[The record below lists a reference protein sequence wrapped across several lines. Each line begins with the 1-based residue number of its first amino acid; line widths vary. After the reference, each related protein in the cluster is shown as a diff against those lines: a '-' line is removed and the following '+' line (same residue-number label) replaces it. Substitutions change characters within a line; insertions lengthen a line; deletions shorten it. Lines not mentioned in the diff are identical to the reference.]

1 MKNGEGLAALLFRAV
16 CLSFS
21 TVLLILALFSQIRT
35 VRTESRVH
43 ALTAAL
49 TAAEDE
55 NTRLKIRAES
65 ALRLDVLER
74 IATQQLGM
82 RHPEPGQITEIEYLG

>member
-21 TVLLILALFSQIRT
+21 TILLVLALFSQIQI
-35 VRTESRVH
+35 VRCESRIEK
-43 ALTAAL
+43 LTAAI
-49 TAAEDE
+49 TEAENE
-55 NTRLKIRAES
+55 NTRLKIQAES
-65 ALRLDVLER
+65 ALNLEALER

-82 RHPEPGQITEIEYLG
+82 RHPEPGQITEIDYLG